1 MATPRIAAE
10 ARTLYRLQAVE
21 PDLDHLLDVFNL
33 AQLDE
38 RGATLEVTQVGGIQ
52 ALFLHSAFVLDEAS
66 WCSDA
71 RATTKSTV
79 CYDEKRSGALLVF
92 VLDGSAYALG
102 YGQGH
107 RMIPE
112 HLKDPRFGLCFVA
125 RRLDPDAVKALMR
138 RSLGAAGRT
147 DSTLVPGGA
156 PLWMLGLDA
165 GAEIVR
171 SLGGTAAPDIALTY
185 AGHGTRPMQLIGG
198 TGLRTRYGLDGA
210 DLVAD
215 VREIAR
221 VLREHAPADG
231 LEAVDFVRPITDSA
245 VLSALEDDLE
255 ERLARADA
263 TGIVLVP
270 PTEHFDDWVRARAV
284 RLKIGSVAREPGEV
298 TLGDLLQRAR
308 VQRDGR
314 RVQELKRGKIEFYRD
329 RRFQDKTASITAYA
343 CLEVSSRLGSH
354 RYYLMEGHWYEFDSA
369 HVAARRAT
377 LASLFRA
384 NPSLALPQWDRA
396 NYPREEDYNA
406 LLGDQPGY
414 LDLDEETIHSVVR
427 RTGRVEICDVLGPDD
442 ALFIVKHGASAKALS
457 HQFWQGVNAAQTL
470 TQSAA
475 ARAEFAQLVAR
486 HGRGRVVPDDF
497 TPKKIVYVILP
508 GRDVQLTPDT
518 IQPFAAIAL
527 AKAADILHGL
537 GIEVEV
543 IGIGP
548 HDPR

>member
-1 MATPRIAAE
+1 MPRTTAE

-21 PDLDHLLDVFNL
+21 PDLDHLLDVFNP

-38 RGATLEVTQVGGIQ
+38 RGATLEVTEVGGIQ
-52 ALFLHSAFVLDEAS
+52 ALFVHSAFVLDEAS
-66 WCSDA
+66 WCPDA
-71 RATTKSTV
+71 RTTAKSTV
-79 CYDEKRSGALLVF
+79 CYGEKRSGALLVF
-92 VLDGSAYALG
+92 VLDASAYALG

-112 HLKDPRFGLCFVA
+112 HLKDPRFGLRFAA

-138 RSLGAAGRT
+138 RRLGAAGRT
-147 DSTLVPGGA
+147 DSTLIPGGA

-185 AGHGTRPMQLIGG
+185 AGHATRPMQLIGG

-210 DLVAD
+210 DLIAD

-255 ERLARADA
+255 DRLARADA

-270 PTEHFDDWVRARAV
+270 PTEHLEDWIQARAV
-284 RLKIGSVAREPGEV
+284 RLKIGSVAREPGEI
-298 TLGDLLQRAR
+298 TLEDLLQRAR

-314 RVQELKRGKIEFYRD
+314 RVQELKRGRIEFYRD
-329 RRFQDKTASITAYA
+329 RRLQDKTASITAYA
-343 CLEVSSRLGSH
+343 CLEVSTNLGSH
-354 RYYLMEGHWYEFDSA
+354 RYHLLEGHWYEFDTA

-384 NPSLALPQWDRA
+384 NPSLSLPEWDRTRH
-396 NYPREEDYNA
+396 PEEKDYNA

-414 LDLDEETIHSVVR
+414 LDLDKQTIHSVVR
-427 RTGRVEICDVLGPDD
+427 PVGRIEICDVLGPDD
-442 ALFIVKHGASAKALS
+442 ALLIVKHGDSAKVLS

-470 TQSAA
+470 NQSAA
-475 ARAEFAQLVAR
+475 ARAEFARLVAL
-486 HGRGRVVPDDF
+486 HGRGRIVPDDF
-497 TPKKIVYVILP
+497 TPKKIIYVVLP
-508 GRDVQLTPDT
+508 ARNVQLTPDT

-527 AKAADILHGL
+527 AKAADIR
-537 GIEVEV
+537 VCV
-543 IGIGP
+543 
-548 HDPR
+548 